1 MKPIV
6 DKAEVSIDYPDKT
19 YMGSFGRTAG
29 YDVAAEADGIAI
41 KLSSTS
47 GEKREV
53 QVHLH
58 YYLLADVL
66 NSMATAIKNRLAAD
80 DPHRPVLA
88 EAAKALAAALNPR
101 AR

>member
-6 DKAEVSIDYPDKT
+6 DKAEVSIDYPDKA
-19 YMGSFGRTAG
+19 YMGSFGRAAG
-29 YDVAAEADGIAI
+29 YDVAAEPDGIAI
-41 KLSSTS
+41 KLSSTA

-66 NSMATAIKNRLAAD
+66 NSMAAAIKSRLAAD
-80 DPHRPVLA
+80 DPHRPALA
-88 EAAKALAAALNPR
+88 EAAKALAAVLTPPVR
-101 AR
+101 

>member
-19 YMGSFGRTAG
+19 YMGSFGRAAG
-29 YDVAAEADGIAI
+29 YDVAADVDGIAI
-41 KLSSTS
+41 KLSSRS

-66 NSMATAIKNRLAAD
+66 NSMASAMKNSLAAD
-80 DPHRPVLA
+80 DPHRPALA
-88 EAAKALAAALNPR
+88 EAANTLAAALKPPKR
-101 AR
+101 